1 MFVVISFSSGAD
13 DPRSVV
19 ITGIGLVTPLGTDCS
34 SSWMALKAGRRAVRE
49 LVPDEI
55 DYRDELSKLS
65 HLKLYG
71 APADHVQ
78 VLQKFDAICWPA
90 HIPGDVVRAWR
101 SEPVIAMSLVAL
113 SEAMHQSRLGLG
125 ESLSPGQ
132 RKPRIGCL
140 FGASK
145 GGLRSFER
153 LVGAMLPG
161 STGRLALSDDEF
173 AAGWNW
179 AQTDGA
185 TRALSMAMGVDAVMS
200 CPVAACAT
208 GLVSLLQAGLAI
220 RSGQCDLCIAGSSDA
235 ALRATV
241 LSSFHRLRV
250 LSRHAEA
257 ASACRPFDETRDGFA
272 IGEGAGVFVLETRES
287 AEQRGVRPLARLVAG
302 RWVSDPTGM
311 TQIDASGSVVS
322 RLIEATL
329 RTAGDSI
336 RIGYAN
342 LHGTGTETN
351 DLAEAR
357 GLTSAMQ
364 RAESQ
369 LSEFHCSGFKG
380 QIGHLLGGASSV
392 ECGLSLLAMR
402 DRTLPATINLEQL
415 DPRIEIPLL
424 KSSQQLSRHTAML
437 KLALGFGG
445 HVACGVFD
453 TDENH

>member
-34 SSWMALKAGRRAVRE
+34 SSWVALKAGRRAVRE

-55 DYRDELSKLS
+55 DFRDELSKLS

-71 APADHVQ
+71 APADHLQ
-78 VLQKFDAICWPA
+78 VLQKFDAIRWPA
-90 HIPGDVVRAWR
+90 HIPPDLVSSWRA
-101 SEPVIAMSLVAL
+101 EPVIVMSLVAL
-113 SEAMHQSRLGLG
+113 FEALHQARYSPEVRLN
-125 ESLSPGQ
+125 SQ
-132 RKPRIGCL
+132 QAATRMGCL

-153 LVGAMLPG
+153 LAGSML
-161 STGRLALSDDEF
+161 SDSAGRRVLSDDQF

-185 TRALSMAMGVDAVMS
+185 TRALSMAVGVDAVMS

-208 GLVSLLQAGLAI
+208 GLVSLLQAGLLI

-250 LSRHAEA
+250 LSRHEEA
-257 ASACRPFDETRDGFA
+257 ATACRPFDQTRDGFA
-272 IGEGAGVFVLETRES
+272 IGEGAGVFVLETSES
-287 AEQRGVRPLARLVAG
+287 AKRRGVQPLARLVSG
-302 RWVSDPTGM
+302 GWVSDPTGM

-357 GLTSAMQ
+357 GLAAAMQ
-364 RAESQ
+364 RAESP
-369 LSEFHCSGFKG
+369 LSGLCCSGFKG

-402 DRTLPATINLEQL
+402 DHTLPATVNLEHQ
-415 DPRIEIPLL
+415 DSRIEIPLL
-424 KSSQQLSRHTAML
+424 KRNQTPLHHSSML

-445 HVACGVFD
+445 HVASGIFD
-453 TDENH
+453 VNQDS